1 MRAFNSLINRG
12 PCVQGLSD
20 QGRTAPRLALLPA
33 LVFGLFVGT
42 GSAMAATTVSFDVS
56 QVPLYLGGTIE
67 PNVMYIHDD
76 SGSMYWSFMPDGTF
90 GANNQR
96 RARWSGYN

>member
-1 MRAFNSLINRG
+1 MRAFNRWIKRG
-12 PCVQGLSD
+12 LRVQALSD
-20 QGRTAPRLALLPA
+20 QRRAAPRLALLPA

-76 SGSMYWSFMPDGTF
+76 S
-90 GANNQR
+90 
-96 RARWSGYN
+96 